1 MICLI
6 LLRETIESDI
16 PEIYRYIH
24 LNYVKKYYTNLEEQ
38 WKNHEKWYKFLIHST
53 AYLLYT
59 VTNTETGEFFGCVKF
74 ELDGECATINIYLVE
89 KIRNKGYSEKI
100 IDLSIEE
107 LKAKRPEISIILA
120 YILEENMASLSAF
133 KRLNFEYDGVEEYK
147 GIEHMLF
154 IKTLD

>member
-1 MICLI
+1 MI
-6 LLRETIESDI
+6 LLRETVDSDI

-38 WKNHEKWYKFLIHST
+38 WKNHEKWYKFLINST
-53 AYLLYT
+53 SYLLYT
-59 VTNTETGEFFGCVKF
+59 VTNTENGEFFGCVKF
-74 ELDGECATINIYLVE
+74 ELDGECAIINIYLVE

-100 IDLSIEE
+100 IDLSIKE
-107 LKAKRPEISIILA
+107 LKAKRPKISIVLA